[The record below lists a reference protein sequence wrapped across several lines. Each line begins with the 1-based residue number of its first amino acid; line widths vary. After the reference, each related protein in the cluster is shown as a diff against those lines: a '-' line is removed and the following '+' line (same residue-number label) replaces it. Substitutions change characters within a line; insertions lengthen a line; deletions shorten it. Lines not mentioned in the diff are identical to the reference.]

1 MRIVCDTNVLIS
13 ALLWGGT
20 PGRILERIESGFDTL
35 YTSRILLQELTEVLN
50 YPKISRT
57 LARRNLSSNEILE
70 LVIAHAQIVKTSN
83 TPIRAVPSDPDD
95 DHVIDCAVTAHA
107 DYILTGD
114 SHLLA
119 LKVWDSIPILSAG
132 EYLERSAS

>member
-20 PGRILERIESGFDTL
+20 PGRILERIESDLDTL
-35 YTSRILLQELTEVLN
+35 YTSQILLQELATVLN
-50 YPKISRT
+50 YQKIFRI
-57 LARRNLSSNEILE
+57 LERRNLSVNEILE
-70 LVIAHAQIVKTSN
+70 LVINHAHIVKTSS
-83 TPIRAVPSDPDD
+83 TPIRAVPEDPDD
-95 DHVIDCAVTAHA
+95 DHVIECAVTAHA

-119 LKVWDSIPILSAG
+119 LKVWESIPILTAG
-132 EYLERSAS
+132 EYLERL

>member
-20 PGRILERIESGFDTL
+20 PGRILERIESGLDTL
-35 YTSRILLQELTEVLN
+35 YTSRMLLQELAEVLN

-57 LARRNLSSNEILE
+57 LERRNLSSNELLE
-70 LVIAHAQIVKTSN
+70 LVIAHAQIVATSN
-83 TPIRAVPSDPDD
+83 TPIRAVPDDPDD

-119 LKVWDSIPILSAG
+119 LKVWNSIPILSAG
-132 EYLERSAS
+132 EYLERSTL